1 MNMLVY
7 RANRFS
13 PLLFRIERWG
23 GDPGSS
29 GEGGHNVITS
39 ALIKG
44 GRGFPGGPVATIP
57 SSQCRKSGFDPSS
70 GS

>member
-1 MNMLVY
+1 MLVY
-7 RANRFS
+7 RAKGFS
-13 PLLFRIERWG
+13 SLLLRIEMWG

-29 GEGGHNVITS
+29 VGGRHNVITS

-44 GRGFPGGPVATIP
+44 GRGFPGGPVAKTP